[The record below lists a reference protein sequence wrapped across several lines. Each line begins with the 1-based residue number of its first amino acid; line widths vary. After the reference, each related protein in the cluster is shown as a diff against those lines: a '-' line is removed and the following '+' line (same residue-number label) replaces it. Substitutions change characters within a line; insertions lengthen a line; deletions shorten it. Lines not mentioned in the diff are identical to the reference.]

1 MVRKAFFLP
10 QTSCL
15 MFCKWIVRTN
25 MFRILYNSSYTN
37 NFLGILRRRTNFL
50 LLFCLKDFWRNAWK
64 EKDTLRKGGLNPT
77 GLQTLMLQRSL
88 ARVGLFSARKRL
100 GFLYKIQINDNG
112 ITTLQGYHGP
122 PTYFYPRAF
131 VRAKVKVQVVPATA
145 RTRDEIYATPGWKLS
160 AGATIIHGIRDDGV
174 PRPPADYIN
183 CSEIE
188 KM

>member
-15 MFCKWIVRTN
+15 MFCKWTVQTN

-37 NFLGILRRRTNFL
+37 YFLGILRRRTNFL
-50 LLFCLKDFWRNAWK
+50 LLFCLKDFWRNALK
-64 EKDTLRKGGLNPT
+64 ERDTSRKGGLNPT
-77 GLQTLMLQRSL
+77 GLLTLMLQRSL
-88 ARVGLFSARKRL
+88 ARVGLFSARKGL
-100 GFLYKIQINDNG
+100 GFLYKYQINDKG

-122 PTYFYPRAF
+122 QSQFYRRAF